1 MSQLVE
7 RKGFKIEPILP
18 QKKKTKEKKPKSK
31 GIEHVRI
38 IDDDAP
44 IPWTTTKEL
53 ETPVNEEIVSVEDDP
68 VLLVGIVFW
77 NKK

>member
-1 MSQLVE
+1 MSELVQ

-18 QKKKTKEKKPKSK
+18 QKKKTKDKKSKSK
-31 GIEHVRI
+31 GVEHVRI

-44 IPWTTTKEL
+44 IPWSTTKEL

-68 VLLVGIVFW
+68 VVVGRNYFLE
-77 NKK
+77 